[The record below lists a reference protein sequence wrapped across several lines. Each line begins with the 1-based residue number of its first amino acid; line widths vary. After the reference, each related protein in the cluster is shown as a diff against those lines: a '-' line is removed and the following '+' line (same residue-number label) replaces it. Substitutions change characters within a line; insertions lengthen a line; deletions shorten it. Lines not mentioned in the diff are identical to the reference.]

1 MKSFLFVILLL
12 ILLLFVFVFASRSQ
26 APGATRPNRPTGSTW
41 FRKPKWAKG
50 FRKKT
55 KDKED
60 RGVAAT
66 SKPKLLSPQGWQP
79 KHLSLTTCWLP
90 PSGGHSHQ
98 APCPFQLRVPGFQG
112 SMVSGFHALAPPSDL
127 PPLRGSDLAVGLVVL
142 GLYTNHVNI
151 SKCNHVSGFQGSKV
165 PRFQG
170 SKVGNPNS
178 CQGDSLLLCSGAGGF
193 VAVHQSCC
201 NQQVCAKI
209 INKYVQVLAINHNQS
224 NHVLISSQ
232 GWEPQLLH
240 LPPALSPQGD
250 DLQCSGA
257 WCHGW
262 LHTNHVH
269 AILLAMCQSHHQKVA
284 HTQ

>member
-1 MKSFLFVILLL
+1 MPL
-12 ILLLFVFVFASRSQ
+12 
-26 APGATRPNRPTGSTW
+26 PPP
-41 FRKPKWAKG
+41 
-50 FRKKT
+50 
-55 KDKED
+55 
-60 RGVAAT
+60 
-66 SKPKLLSPQGWQP
+66 
-79 KHLSLTTCWLP
+79 LTCL
-90 PSGGHSHQ
+90 PSGGRILQWGWWFWGCTPIMLTFPS
-98 APCPFQLRVPGFQG
+98 ANMYQG
-112 SMVSGFHALAPPSDL
+112 S
-127 PPLRGSDLAVGLVVL
+127 R
-142 GLYTNHVNI
+142 
-151 SKCNHVSGFQGSKV
+151 V